1 MKQVDMIPNPKP
13 IVKWERGDQR
23 VVKRIS
29 LLPRCIDGCW
39 HTPLTIMFVVQEY
52 RTGYSL
58 GVEGSGSG
66 PTYHWKNLQW
76 SVVKPEGFSLTFSED
91 SRDANGTK

>member
-1 MKQVDMIPNPKP
+1 MSKASEMKQVDMIPDPRP

-39 HTPLTIMFVVQEY
+39 HSPLKVMFVVQEY
-52 RTGYSL
+52 ITGYSL
-58 GVEGSGSG
+58 AVGGCGSGH
-66 PTYHWKNLQW
+66 TYHWKNVQW
-76 SVVKPEGFSLTFSED
+76 LVAKPEGFS
-91 SRDANGTK
+91 R